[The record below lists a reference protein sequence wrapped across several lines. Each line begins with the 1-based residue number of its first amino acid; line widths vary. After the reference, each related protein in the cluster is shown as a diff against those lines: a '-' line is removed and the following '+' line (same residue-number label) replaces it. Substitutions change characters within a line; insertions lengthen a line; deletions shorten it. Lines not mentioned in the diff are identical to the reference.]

1 VSNDVSNDAST
12 QHRPLA
18 EPEAPLAP
26 LTLTMP
32 EPLAPVTKIDAATAM
47 VPFKEETRAAAVNQ
61 ADQFI
66 ADLLKMDLTSGEF
79 RARVDSAFRL
89 GRKEIGDSALLTGK
103 FLEKNFMKDTD
114 NPAFKVMNEMRGLFE
129 DLDPGKEGDLFSTN
143 KILGMIPFGNKLQA
157 YLHRF
162 DSASGS
168 LRQLIDNIY
177 GVQDQLARDDQEL
190 FLTMNKL
197 LEAMTKLKAVDVFI
211 DRLDQTLTETVAK
224 LKPTDPVRAKAIEQ
238 EVLFYARQASLD
250 VKTQIL
256 VCING
261 YKMLEGLR
269 KTGRELHNG
278 CDRMAT
284 IGMSSLSIA
293 VTLARA
299 QGYQMKVMDALKQG
313 SAAIEGLMAST
324 AKMFGD
330 HVDRVIEF
338 QSNPLIGVQALK
350 ASFDTVFAGLDKM
363 DEFRS
368 KNIES
373 MGANI
378 VMLKGLLAEG
388 ESRMNREQTAVK
400 AIAQT
405 SGDTPAGP
413 VSL

>member
-1 VSNDVSNDAST
+1 MTPDSLQPEV
-12 QHRPLA
+12 LA
-18 EPEAPLAP
+18 APDAP

-32 EPLAPVTKIDAATAM
+32 QPLTPVKQPDAASAM
-47 VPFKEETRAAAVNQ
+47 VPLKEETRSAAVAQ
-61 ADQFI
+61 ADQFV
-66 ADLLKMDLTSGEF
+66 ADLLHMDVTSGDF
-79 RARVDSAFRL
+79 RSRVDSAFRL

-103 FLEKNFMKDTD
+103 FMEKNFVGDAD

-129 DLDPGKEGDLFSTN
+129 SLDPGKEGDLLSPH
-143 KILGMIPFGNKLQA
+143 KILGMIPFGNRLQA

-168 LRQLIDNIY
+168 LRKLIDNIY
-177 GVQDQLARDDQEL
+177 GVEDELARDDQEL
-190 FLTMNKL
+190 FATMNKIL
-197 LEAMTKLKAVDVFI
+197 DAMVKLKAVDIFI
-211 DRLDQTLTETVAK
+211 EHLDETLTEAVAK
-224 LKPTDPVRAKAIEQ
+224 LRGADPSRAKAIEQ

-250 VKTQIL
+250 VKTQML

-269 KTGRELHNG
+269 KTGRELQNG

-330 HVDRVIEF
+330 HVDRVVEF
-338 QSNPLIGVQALK
+338 QTNPLIGVQTLK
-350 ASFDTVFAGLDKM
+350 ASFDAVFKGLDKM

-368 KNIES
+368 KSIES
-373 MGANI
+373 MGTNI
-378 VMLKGLLAEG
+378 TLLKGILADG
-388 ESRMNREQTAVK
+388 DSRMKREQTAVK
-400 AIAQT
+400 AIAEAT
-405 SGDTPAGP
+405 TGTPAGP

>member
-1 VSNDVSNDAST
+1 MTPNPKQPEA
-12 QHRPLA
+12 LA
-18 EPEAPLAP
+18 APDAPLA
-26 LTLTMP
+26 LAMP
-32 EPLAPVTKIDAATAM
+32 EPLTPVKEPDAALAM
-47 VPFKEETRAAAVNQ
+47 VPLKEETKSAALTQ

-66 ADLLKMDLTSGEF
+66 ADLLHMDVTSGDF
-79 RARVDSAFRL
+79 RSRVDSAFRL

-103 FLEKNFMKDTD
+103 FMEKNFVGDAD

-129 DLDPGKEGDLFSTN
+129 SLDPGKEGDLFSTH
-143 KILGMIPFGNKLQA
+143 KILGLIPFGNRLQA

-162 DSASGS
+162 DTASGS
-168 LRQLIDNIY
+168 LRKLIDNIY
-177 GVQDQLARDDQEL
+177 AVEDELARDDQEL
-190 FLTMNKL
+190 FATMNKL
-197 LEAMTKLKAVDVFI
+197 LDAMVKLKAVDIFI
-211 DRLDQTLTETVAK
+211 DRLDQTLTDAVAK
-224 LKPTDPVRAKAIEQ
+224 LRATDPARAKAIEQ
-238 EVLFYARQASLD
+238 EVLFYARQASMD
-250 VKTQIL
+250 VKTQML

-330 HVDRVIEF
+330 HVDRVVEF

-378 VMLKGLLAEG
+378 TLLKGILAEG
-388 ESRMNREQTAVK
+388 ESRMKREQTAVK
-400 AIAQT
+400 AIRKPQ
-405 SGDTPAGP
+405 PALRP
-413 VSL
+413 AP

>member
-1 VSNDVSNDAST
+1 MTTPDPK
-12 QHRPLA
+12 QQ
-18 EPEAPLAP
+18 PEVLTAPDAP
-26 LTLTMP
+26 LTLAMP
-32 EPLAPVTKIDAATAM
+32 EPVAPVKAPDAAFAL
-47 VPFKEETRAAAVNQ
+47 VPLKEETRVSAVSQ

-66 ADLLKMDLTSGEF
+66 ADLLHMDVTSGDF
-79 RARVDSAFRL
+79 RARLDSAFRL
-89 GRKEIGDSALLTGK
+89 GRKEISDSALLTGK
-103 FLEKNFMKDTD
+103 FMEKNFVSDAD

-129 DLDPGKEGDLFSTN
+129 TLDPGKEGDLFSSH
-143 KILGMIPFGNKLQA
+143 KILGVIPFGNRLQA
-157 YLHRF
+157 YLQRF

-168 LRQLIDNIY
+168 LRKLIDNIY
-177 GVQDQLARDDQEL
+177 GVEDELARDDQEL
-190 FLTMNKL
+190 FATMNKL
-197 LEAMTKLKAVDVFI
+197 LDAMTKLKAVDIFI
-211 DRLDQTLTETVAK
+211 DHLDHSLTETVAK
-224 LKPTDPVRAKAIEQ
+224 LKTSDPARAKAIEQ
-238 EVLFYARQASLD
+238 EVLFYARQASMD
-250 VKTQIL
+250 VKTQML

-269 KTGRELHNG
+269 KTGRELRNG

-330 HVDRVIEF
+330 HVDRLVEF
-338 QSNPLIGVQALK
+338 QSNPLIGVQTLK
-350 ASFDTVFAGLDKM
+350 TSFDTVFAGLDKL

-368 KNIES
+368 KSIES

-378 VMLKGLLAEG
+378 TLLKGLLAEG
-388 ESRMNREQTAVK
+388 ESRIERERTAVK
-400 AIAQT
+400 AISDATT
-405 SGDTPAGP
+405 SAPTGP

>member
-1 VSNDVSNDAST
+1 VTPNTKLPES
-12 QHRPLA
+12 LA
-18 EPEAPLAP
+18 APDAPLA
-26 LTLTMP
+26 LSMP
-32 EPLAPVTKIDAATAM
+32 APVTPVKEPDAAFAM
-47 VPFKEETRAAAVNQ
+47 IPMKEETRSSAERQ

-66 ADLLKMDLTSGEF
+66 GELLHLDVTSGDF
-79 RARVDSAFRL
+79 RARLDSAFRL

-103 FLEKNFMKDTD
+103 FMEKNFVNDAE

-129 DLDPGKEGDLFSTN
+129 SLDPGKEKDLFSPH
-143 KILGMIPFGNKLQA
+143 KILGVIPFGNRLQA
-157 YLHRF
+157 YLQRF

-168 LRQLIDNIY
+168 LRKLIDNIY
-177 GVQDQLARDDQEL
+177 GVEDELARDDQEL
-190 FLTMNKL
+190 FATMNKL
-197 LEAMTKLKAVDVFI
+197 LDAMGKLKAVDIFI
-211 DRLDQTLTETVAK
+211 DRLDRMLGETVAK
-224 LKPTDPVRAKAIEQ
+224 LRGTDPARAKAIEQ
-238 EVLFYARQASLD
+238 EVLFYARQASMD
-250 VKTQIL
+250 VKTQML

-269 KTGRELHNG
+269 KTGRELQNG

-299 QGYQMKVMDALKQG
+299 QGYQMKVMEALKQG

-330 HVDRVIEF
+330 HVDRVVEF
-338 QSNPLIGVQALK
+338 ESNPLIGVQTLK

-368 KNIES
+368 KSIES

-378 VMLKGLLAEG
+378 ALMKGLLAEG
-388 ESRMNREQTAVK
+388 EARMKREQTAVK
-400 AIAQT
+400 AISESAT
-405 SGDTPAGP
+405 APSGP

>member
-1 VSNDVSNDAST
+1 MTEDSQDKTLPV
-12 QHRPLA
+12 
-18 EPEAPLAP
+18 PEAPL
-26 LTLTMP
+26 TLAMP
-32 EPLAPVTKIDAATAM
+32 KPVTPVKEPDAAAAM
-47 VPFKEETRAAAVNQ
+47 VPFKEETRAAAVSQ

-66 ADLLKMDLTSGEF
+66 ADLLKTDVNSGDF

-89 GRKEIGDSALLTGK
+89 GRKEIADSAMLSGK
-103 FLEKNFMKDTD
+103 FMEKNFVKDVD
-114 NPAFKVMNEMRGLFE
+114 NPAFRVMNEMRRLFE
-129 DLDPGKEGDLFSTN
+129 ELDPGKEGDLLSSN
-143 KILGMIPFGNKLQA
+143 KLLGVIPFGSKLQA
-157 YLHRF
+157 YLRRF

-168 LRQLIDNIY
+168 LRTLIDNIY

-190 FLTMNKL
+190 FATMNKL
-197 LEAMTKLKAVDVFI
+197 LDAMTKLKAVDVFI
-211 DRLDQTLTETVAK
+211 DRLDEVLVEAVARARA
-224 LKPTDPVRAKAIEQ
+224 TDPARAKAIEQ
-238 EVLFYARQASLD
+238 EVLFYARQAGMD
-250 VKTQIL
+250 IKTQML

-299 QGYQMKVMDALKQG
+299 QGYQMQVMDALKKG

-330 HVDRVIEF
+330 HVDHLIEF
-338 QSNPLIGVQALK
+338 ETNPLIGVQTLK

-368 KNIES
+368 KSIES

-378 VMLKGLLAEG
+378 TMLKSLLAEG
-388 ESRMNREQTAVK
+388 ESRMRREQTAVK
-400 AIAQT
+400 AISESSTKAP
-405 SGDTPAGP
+405 SGP
-413 VSL
+413 VTL

>member
-1 VSNDVSNDAST
+1 MTPEPKES
-12 QHRPLA
+12 PLA
-18 EPEAPLAP
+18 LPEAPLQLA
-26 LTLTMP
+26 MP
-32 EPLAPVTKIDAATAM
+32 EPVTPVKSPDTASAL
-47 VPFKEETRAAAVNQ
+47 VPMKEETRSAAAAQ
-61 ADQFI
+61 ADHFM
-66 ADLLKMDLTSGEF
+66 ADLLQMDVTSGEF
-79 RARVDSAFRL
+79 RSRVDSAFRL
-89 GRKEIGDSALLTGK
+89 GRKEISDSALLTGK
-103 FLEKNFMKDTD
+103 FMEKNFVNDTD

-129 DLDPGKEGDLFSTN
+129 SLDPGKEGDLFSQH

-157 YLHRF
+157 YLQRF

-168 LRQLIDNIY
+168 LRKLIDNIY
-177 GVQDQLARDDQEL
+177 GVQDELARDDKEL
-190 FLTMNKL
+190 FATMNKL
-197 LEAMTKLKAVDVFI
+197 LDAMVKLKAVDIFI
-211 DRLDQTLTETVAK
+211 DRLDSTLTDAVAK
-224 LKPTDPVRAKAIEQ
+224 LRATDPIRAKAIEQ
-238 EVLFYARQASLD
+238 EVLFYARQASMD

-330 HVDRVIEF
+330 HVDRVVEF
-338 QSNPLIGVQALK
+338 QSNPLIGVQTLK

-378 VMLKGLLAEG
+378 TMLKGLLAEG
-388 ESRMNREQTAVK
+388 EARMQREHTAVQ
-400 AIAQT
+400 AISQVTGGAP
-405 SGDTPAGP
+405 SGP
-413 VSL
+413 VTL

>member
-1 VSNDVSNDAST
+1 MTPNPKQPDV
-12 QHRPLA
+12 LA
-18 EPEAPLAP
+18 APDAPLA
-26 LTLTMP
+26 LTMP
-32 EPLAPVTKIDAATAM
+32 EPLTPVKAPDAAFAM
-47 VPFKEETRAAAVNQ
+47 VPLKEETRASAVTQ

-66 ADLLKMDLTSGEF
+66 ADLLHMDVTSGDF
-79 RARVDSAFRL
+79 RSRLDSAFRL
-89 GRKEIGDSALLTGK
+89 GRKEIADSALLTGK
-103 FLEKNFMKDTD
+103 FMEKNFVGDAD

-129 DLDPGKEGDLFSTN
+129 SLDPGKEGDLFSTH
-143 KILGMIPFGNKLQA
+143 KILGVIPYGNRLQA
-157 YLHRF
+157 YLQRF

-168 LRQLIDNIY
+168 LRKLIDNIY
-177 GVQDQLARDDQEL
+177 GVEDELARDDQEL
-190 FLTMNKL
+190 FATMNKL
-197 LEAMTKLKAVDVFI
+197 LDAMSRLKAVDLFI
-211 DRLDQTLTETVAK
+211 EQLDQSLTETVAK
-224 LKPTDPVRAKAIEQ
+224 LRNTDPVRAKAIEQ
-238 EVLFYARQASLD
+238 EVLFYARQASMD
-250 VKTQIL
+250 VKTQML

-269 KTGRELHNG
+269 KTGRELQNG

-313 SAAIEGLMAST
+313 SAAIEGLIAST

-330 HVDRVIEF
+330 HVDRLVEF
-338 QSNPLIGVQALK
+338 QSNPLIGVQTLK

-368 KNIES
+368 RSIES

-378 VMLKGLLAEG
+378 TLLKGILAEG
-388 ESRMNREQTAVK
+388 EARMKREQTAVQ
-400 AIAQT
+400 AIAEAT
-405 SGDTPAGP
+405 SAPSGP

>member
-1 VSNDVSNDAST
+1 MAPDPK
-12 QHRPLA
+12 Q
-18 EPEAPLAP
+18 PEALAVP
-26 LTLTMP
+26 DAP
-32 EPLAPVTKIDAATAM
+32 IALAVPRPMTPIKEFETAAEM
-47 VPFKEETRAAAVNQ
+47 VPLKEGTKSAAIAQ

-66 ADLLKMDLTSGEF
+66 ADLLNMDVTSGDF
-79 RARVDSAFRL
+79 RSRVDSAFRL

-103 FLEKNFMKDTD
+103 FMERNFAGDPD
-114 NPAFKVMNEMRGLFE
+114 NPAFKVINEMRALFE
-129 DLDPGKEGDLFSTN
+129 DLDPGKEGDLSGTH
-143 KILGMIPFGNKLQA
+143 KILGMIPFGNRLQA

-162 DSASGS
+162 DAASGS
-168 LRQLIDNIY
+168 LRKLIDNIY
-177 GVQDQLARDDQEL
+177 GVEDQLARDDQEL

-197 LEAMTKLKAVDVFI
+197 LDAMVKLKAVDIFI
-211 DRLDQTLTETVAK
+211 DRLDQVLAEAIAK
-224 LKPTDPVRAKAIEQ
+224 LRATDPARAKAIEQ
-238 EVLFYARQASLD
+238 EVLFYARQASMDL
-250 VKTQIL
+250 KTQIV

-313 SAAIEGLMAST
+313 SAAIEGLLAST

-338 QSNPLIGVQALK
+338 ESNPLIGVQTLK

-368 KNIES
+368 KSIES

-378 VMLKGLLAEG
+378 VLLKGLLAEG
-388 ESRMNREQTAVK
+388 ESRMKREQTAVK
-400 AIAQT
+400 AI
-405 SGDTPAGP
+405 SEVSSSPPSGP
-413 VSL
+413 VNL

>member
-1 VSNDVSNDAST
+1 MTPNPKPPEV
-12 QHRPLA
+12 LA
-18 EPEAPLAP
+18 APEAPLAP
-26 LTLTMP
+26 LTLAMP
-32 EPLAPVTKIDAATAM
+32 QPMTPVKEPDAAAAM
-47 VPFKEETRAAAVNQ
+47 LPIKEETRSAAVSQ

-66 ADLLKMDLTSGEF
+66 ADLLHMDVTSGDF
-79 RARVDSAFRL
+79 RSRVDSAFRL

-103 FLEKNFMKDTD
+103 FMEKNFVGEADS
-114 NPAFKVMNEMRGLFE
+114 PAFKVMNEMRGLFE
-129 DLDPGKEGDLFSTN
+129 SLDPGKEGDLFSPH
-143 KILGMIPFGNKLQA
+143 KILGVIPFGNRLQA
-157 YLHRF
+157 YLQRF

-168 LRQLIDNIY
+168 LRKLIDNIY
-177 GVQDQLARDDQEL
+177 GVEDELSRDDQEL
-190 FLTMNKL
+190 FATMNKL
-197 LEAMTKLKAVDVFI
+197 LDAMTKLKAVDIFI
-211 DRLDQTLTETVAK
+211 DRLDQTLTEAIAK
-224 LKPTDPVRAKAIEQ
+224 LRATDPARAKAIEQ
-238 EVLFYARQASLD
+238 EVLFYARQASMD

-324 AKMFGD
+324 ANMFGD
-330 HVDRVIEF
+330 HVDRVVEF
-338 QSNPLIGVQALK
+338 QTNPLIGVQTLK

-368 KNIES
+368 KNIEA

-378 VMLKGLLAEG
+378 TVLKGLLAEG
-388 ESRMNREQTAVK
+388 ESRMKREQTAVK
-400 AIAQT
+400 AISEAT
-405 SGDTPAGP
+405 TGAPSGP

>member
-1 VSNDVSNDAST
+1 M
-12 QHRPLA
+12 
-18 EPEAPLAP
+18 APDP
-26 LTLTMP
+26 KQP
-32 EPLAPVTKIDAATAM
+32 EPLASPDAPLALAAPKTITPIKELDTAAEM
-47 VPFKEETRAAAVNQ
+47 VPVKEGTKSAAIAQ

-66 ADLLKMDLTSGEF
+66 ADLLKMDVTSGDF
-79 RARVDSAFRL
+79 RSRIDSAFRL
-89 GRKEIGDSALLTGK
+89 GRKEIGESALLTGK
-103 FLEKNFMKDTD
+103 FMERNFAGDPD
-114 NPAFKVMNEMRGLFE
+114 NPAFKVINEMRVLFE
-129 DLDPGKEGDLFSTN
+129 DLDPGKEGDLLGTH
-143 KILGMIPFGNKLQA
+143 KILGMIPFGNRLQN

-162 DSASGS
+162 DAASGS
-168 LRQLIDNIY
+168 LRKLIDNIY
-177 GVQDQLARDDQEL
+177 GVEDQLARDDQEL

-197 LEAMTKLKAVDVFI
+197 LDAMVKLKAVDIFI
-211 DRLDQTLTETVAK
+211 DRLDQMLADAIAK
-224 LKPTDPVRAKAIEQ
+224 LRTTDPPRAKAIEQ
-238 EVLFYARQASLD
+238 EVLFYARQASMD
-250 VKTQIL
+250 VKTQIV

-299 QGYQMKVMDALKQG
+299 QGYQMKVMEALKQG
-313 SAAIEGLMAST
+313 SQAIEGLLAST

-338 QSNPLIGVQALK
+338 QANPLIGVQTLK

-368 KNIES
+368 KAIES

-378 VMLKGLLAEG
+378 ALLKGIMAEG
-388 ESRMNREQTAVK
+388 ESRMKREQTAVK
-400 AIAQT
+400 AIADART
-405 SGDTPAGP
+405 SPPAGP
-413 VSL
+413 VNL